1 MYKTLRS
8 MNKEYQNVVAHENT
22 VFKVSYNDDEI
33 TLGQVLRPFAPLKI
47 QSLLSPVQLLL
58 I

>member
-1 MYKTLRS
+1 

-22 VFKVSYNDDEI
+22 VFKVSYDDDEI